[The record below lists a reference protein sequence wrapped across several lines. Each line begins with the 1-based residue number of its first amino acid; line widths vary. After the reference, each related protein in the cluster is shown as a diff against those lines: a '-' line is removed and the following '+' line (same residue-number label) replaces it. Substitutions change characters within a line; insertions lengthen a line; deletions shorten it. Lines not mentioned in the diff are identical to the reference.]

1 MASRLA
7 AEPAQRDA
15 RGLYLRL
22 LRREAVYDDPR
33 QQRLRQQ
40 IAEAHLQGDV
50 ERAESLGKRLR
61 RQAADRAERIEELQK
76 EAVAAADLELI
87 RLFRQK
93 PAFEPIEDDG
103 GEDQNDADGQRA
115 ACREGEEQP
124 RHFRRNT
131 RPGAERSAARR
142 QLPMEGDRV
151 AAGAA
156 RYSSIGGSV
165 ARTGLIVQIDSTSFA
180 RPVDGPA
187 ALVRWLSGK
196 KCADL
201 KYELAGEF

>member
-1 MASRLA
+1 MR
-7 AEPAQRDA
+7 
-15 RGLYLRL
+15 
-22 LRREAVYDDPR
+22 
-33 QQRLRQQ
+33 
-40 IAEAHLQGDV
+40 AEA
-50 ERAESLGKRLR
+50 A
-61 RQAADRAERIEELQK
+61 
-76 EAVAAADLELI
+76 
-87 RLFRQK
+87 
-93 PAFEPIEDDG
+93 
-103 GEDQNDADGQRA
+103 QRA
-115 ACREGEEQP
+115 ARERAAKAFQEEHQAWSRKIGE
-124 RHFRRNT
+124 RL
-131 RPGAERSAARR
+131 G

-151 AAGAA
+151 AAGAE